1 MHSIFLGKLQL
12 IPVLLFIRDSDLHE
26 LNYKFHL
33 SKSVNEIFQSWSCFD
48 FIKVYFLLNKKH
60 RYSDFRAKV

>member
-1 MHSIFLGKLQL
+1 MHSIFLRKLQL

-48 FIKVYFLLNKKH
+48 FIKVYFLLN
-60 RYSDFRAKV
+60 